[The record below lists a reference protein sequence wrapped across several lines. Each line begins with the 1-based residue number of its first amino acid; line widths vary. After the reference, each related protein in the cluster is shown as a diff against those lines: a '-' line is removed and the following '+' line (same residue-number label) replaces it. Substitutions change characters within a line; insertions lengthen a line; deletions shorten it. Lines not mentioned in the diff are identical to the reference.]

1 MSYKNIKLQLDTIKN
16 ESRRLSNISF
26 FKTGKEEYSEHD
38 QFIGIRVP
46 QLRKIAKDFKNLS
59 LNELQILILS
69 PFNEE
74 RILAL
79 IILENQYNST
89 NEVEI
94 YNFYIKN
101 IVQVNN
107 WNLVDQS
114 AHNIL
119 GRYLFNRN
127 KDLLISFANS
137 KSLWERRIAMVA
149 TWYFIRNNHFDYTIK
164 IAEMLLNDSHDLI
177 HKASGWML
185 REMGKRDRLSL
196 IDFLNK
202 HSSKMPRTML
212 RYAIEKFPE
221 TERKLILNNR

>member
-26 FKTGKEEYSEHD
+26 FKTGKGEYSEHD

-74 RILAL
+74 RLLAL

-185 REMGKRDRLSL
+185 REMGKRDRLPL